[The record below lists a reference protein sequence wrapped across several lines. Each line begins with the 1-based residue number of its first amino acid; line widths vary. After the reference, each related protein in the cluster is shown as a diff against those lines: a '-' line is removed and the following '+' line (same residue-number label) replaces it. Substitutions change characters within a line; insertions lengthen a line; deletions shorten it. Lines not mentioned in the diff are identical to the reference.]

1 MLFDHGESITVII
14 RKHWLVYIMRVL
26 ILAAAGALPLVL
38 ALFLPLAFR
47 EQIMTYES
55 ADEILTAVFLSWLL
69 FLWVSAFVQ
78 WTNYYLDIW
87 IVTDKRV
94 IDVNQRSLFH
104 RDITSLR
111 LEKIQDVTV
120 DVSGALATLFSFGTL
135 TIHTAGDH
143 EDIVIRNVQNPARA
157 KDQVMAG
164 HARAMEK
171 PLATRDFV

>member
-1 MLFDHGESITVII
+1 MLFSNGESIIVVI
-14 RKHWLVYIMRVL
+14 RKHWLVYVLRVL
-26 ILAAAGALPLVL
+26 ILALAGALPL
-38 ALFLPLAFR
+38 LFAVMLPPAFR
-47 EQIMTYES
+47 EQIAAYQS
-55 ADEILTAVFLSWLL
+55 ADELASALFLTWLL
-69 FLWVSAFVQ
+69 FLWISAFVL

-94 IDVNQRSLFH
+94 VDVNQRSLFH

-143 EDIVIRNVQNPARA
+143 EDIVIHNALNPAQA
-157 KDQVMAG
+157 KDKLMGA
-164 HARAMEK
+164 HTRALETPAK
-171 PLATRDFV
+171 ARDFV